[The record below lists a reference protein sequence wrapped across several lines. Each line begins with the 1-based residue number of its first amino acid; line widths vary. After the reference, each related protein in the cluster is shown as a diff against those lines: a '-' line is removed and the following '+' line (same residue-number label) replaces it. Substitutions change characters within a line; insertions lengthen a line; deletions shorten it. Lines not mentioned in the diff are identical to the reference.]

1 MNTLNTT
8 RAKTSGYDA
17 LSRRTSLGRPNGVTT
32 SYQYDALSHLLGV
45 LHGTIDGDNYS
56 YDAAGNRL
64 SKQNR
69 LTGVTENY
77 GYDALYQLTQV
88 LQGAQATE
96 NYTYDPVGNRL
107 SSLGRSPWSYNAS
120 NELTSTPATTLTY
133 DNNGNMLA
141 KSNSAGGSAYAWD
154 FENRMSSATVTST
167 GGTASTV
174 NFRYDPLGRRI
185 QKSSP
190 LGATVYLYDG
200 ANMVAEVGTA
210 GAVVVGYA
218 QGLGVDEL
226 LAMQRGGTI
235 AYYQADGLGSIT
247 SLTDG
252 SGKALSTYVYKAFGS
267 TTANEGV
274 FSPFRYTGREQDPE
288 TGLYYYRA
296 RYYDPTI
303 GRFLSEDPIGFK
315 GSGTNFY
322 AYVRNSSVNVNDP
335 FGLCPQCDNIPSTGR
350 TVPLSTSSGQWNL
363 QFNSAGTL
371 IGLGIPLN
379 TGNTAINSGSLS
391 IGPNTYAGITLNANG
406 SVSFGFSNAILINN
420 GLSSAYFSSATYSG
434 GQYTQVNGTW
444 GPFGIPVP
452 LPSGWV
458 LNAANG
464 SSSAVNLG
472 DFLSAAINLL
482 SQFNCQDLFGQ

>member
-1 MNTLNTT
+1 MSILPNFRLVTYFSQWEFKARHHMAASDAQTI
-8 RAKTSGYDA
+8 A
-17 LSRRTSLGRPNGVTT
+17 LSELLSL
-32 SYQYDALSHLLGV
+32 A
-45 LHGTIDGDNYS
+45 
-56 YDAAGNRL
+56 
-64 SKQNR
+64 
-69 LTGVTENY
+69 
-77 GYDALYQLTQV
+77 
-88 LQGAQATE
+88 
-96 NYTYDPVGNRL
+96 DPEDR
-107 SSLGRSPWSYNAS
+107 
-120 NELTSTPATTLTY
+120 E
-133 DNNGNMLA
+133 
-141 KSNSAGGSAYAWD
+141 AWD
-154 FENRMSSATVTST
+154 KLTLGYTETRGAPALRRAVAATYA
-167 GGTASTV
+167 GLAPEDILC
-174 NFRYDPLGRRI
+174 F
-185 QKSSP
+185 
-190 LGATVYLYDG
+190 
-200 ANMVAEVGTA
+200 A
-210 GAVVVGYA
+210 GAEEGIYCA
-218 QGLGVDEL
+218 M

>member
-1 MNTLNTT
+1 MKETMAKRSTI
-8 RAKTSGYDA
+8 RAGS
-17 LSRRTSLGRPNGVTT
+17 
-32 SYQYDALSHLLGV
+32 
-45 LHGTIDGDNYS
+45 
-56 YDAAGNRL
+56 
-64 SKQNR
+64 
-69 LTGVTENY
+69 
-77 GYDALYQLTQV
+77 
-88 LQGAQATE
+88 
-96 NYTYDPVGNRL
+96 PVGNPL
-107 SSLGRSPWSYNAS
+107 SSLGASPWSYNSS
-120 NELTSTPATTLTY
+120 NELTGNSAASFTY
-133 DNNGNMLA
+133 DNNGNMLS
-141 KSNSAGGSAYAWD
+141 KSSPNSASTYAWD
-154 FENRMSSATVTST
+154 FENRMTSATVTPA

-174 NFRYDPLGRRI
+174 SFKYDPMGRRI
-185 QKSSP
+185 WKSSA
-190 LGATVYLYDG
+190 LGTTLYLYDG
-200 ANMVAEVGTA
+200 ANIVGEVGPA
-210 GAVVVGYA
+210 GVLVASYA
-218 QGLGVDEL
+218 QGSGIDQP
-226 LAMQRGGTI
+226 LAMQRGGNI

-247 SLTDG
+247 SLTNAAG
-252 SGKALSTYVYKAFGS
+252 NTVSSYVYKAFGS
-267 TTANEGV
+267 TTATEGI
-274 FSPFRYTGREQDPE
+274 FNPFRYTGREQDPE

-452 LPSGWV
+452 LPSRWV